1 MIEDKS
7 KYLAE
12 MEVLREKHKTE
23 LHELYMKNKKQIEE
37 TNNYLIQLDE
47 MRNDSRNSDG
57 KTYKSLYE
65 ELVRRDEDPS
75 RVVVEKTRVVLE
87 SMPLKEEWWIG
98 LQKSMSYRSKTPI
111 KINDKPFIG
120 CDMLVY
126 ETDTHKQIG
135 RLVYDYSRN
144 VLELVEL

>member
-1 MIEDKS
+1 LKNVLIEDKS

-65 ELVRRDEDPS
+65 RTIKRDEEIRAAGYNLVTMWETTVDF
-75 RVVVEKTRVVLE
+75 
-87 SMPLKEEWWIG
+87 
-98 LQKSMSYRSKTPI
+98 
-111 KINDKPFIG
+111 KII
-120 CDMLVY
+120 
-126 ETDTHKQIG
+126 
-135 RLVYDYSRN
+135 
-144 VLELVEL
+144 